1 MSTIQVEKRDPAKKA
16 KQLRRLGFVP
26 CVIYGNMF
34 EESAAAQID
43 QSTARQLLRNS
54 REGSTV
60 ELRYEG
66 QDIPA
71 LIQSLE
77 RNPTGSEVIHISFHA
92 LDEDKKVR
100 GCAQIV
106 LTNREKLTTG
116 VVEQTLF
123 EIKYSALPEDLF
135 DQVTIDLSY
144 LGIGSVLTVAD
155 IPALCSDKI
164 ELQMPK
170 DVQVLKITDKR
181 HASTAKDE

>member
-34 EESAAAQID
+34 EQSAAAQID

-54 REGSTV
+54 REGSKV

-71 LIQSLE
+71 LIKSLE
-77 RNPTGSEVIHISFHA
+77 RSTTGSELIHISFHA
-92 LDEDKKVR
+92 LNEDKKVR

-106 LTNREKLTTG
+106 LTNREKLTG

-123 EIKYSALPEDLF
+123 EVKYSALPADLF
-135 DQVTIDLSY
+135 DQVSIDLSD
-144 LGIGSVLTVAD
+144 LGIGSSLTVAD
-155 IPALCSDKI
+155 IPALCSDRI
-164 ELQMPK
+164 ELQTAK
-170 DVQVLKITDKR
+170 DVQILKITDKK
-181 HASTAKDE
+181 HASTAKGE